1 MVLFV
6 LRAAS
11 RGATQIDSAR
21 NVYAKPFAF
30 QGKYAITIS
39 MALSDWPDSYNFA
52 TDTVC
57 QSVFLPFIEG
67 EMAALKAYD
76 AKRPADRTYIFP
88 EHAQRVADLTQKTVL
103 HMGFGETVANNLYWA
118 VLPHDIGKAQLPFEI
133 WDSEEKPD
141 ATTKRYRRTHTLL
154 GAQKVDAYFHDI
166 DHPFKDLMADMMRYH
181 HEEMSGN
188 GTLGIEASALPACI
202 RLAAI
207 IEAYDGYRIW
217 RPHFGDRDI
226 SPEGVIA
233 RMRDEKG
240 ADVYDLALL
249 EAFAEVVL

>member
-30 QGKYAITIS
+30 QRKYAITIS

-103 HMGFGETVANNLYWA
+103 HMGFGERLPIICIGRCCRMILARRSCHLRSGTVRKS
-118 VLPHDIGKAQLPFEI
+118 PTP
-133 WDSEEKPD
+133 
-141 ATTKRYRRTHTLL
+141 
-154 GAQKVDAYFHDI
+154 
-166 DHPFKDLMADMMRYH
+166 
-181 HEEMSGN
+181 
-188 GTLGIEASALPACI
+188 
-202 RLAAI
+202 
-207 IEAYDGYRIW
+207 
-217 RPHFGDRDI
+217 RP
-226 SPEGVIA
+226 SVIA
-233 RMRDEKG
+233 GLIRCWARRRWTRTSMTLITRSRI
-240 ADVYDLALL
+240 
-249 EAFAEVVL
+249 